1 MTRVLSLTKLYSG
14 SPKFQQGLSFW
25 TCVFVSAL
33 SDLSE
38 NPAKLV
44 WLDSPISDNHLYLTG
59 FFILPLTLV
68 ISARPGLP
76 SAKILLGQFSQ
87 NPGHLVDLLVIVF
100 LVIPDPLTPS
110 LLLGLS
116 PHLPLMHAEFSVILL
131 DCRETTR
138 SPQSHCAGPRT
149 HLKAPIE

>member
-1 MTRVLSLTKLYSG
+1 MTRFLSLTKLYSG

-33 SDLSE
+33 SDFSE

-44 WLDSPISDNHLYLTG
+44 WLDSPISDNYLYLTG

-116 PHLPLMHAEFSVILL
+116 PHLPLTHAEFSVILL

-138 SPQSHCAGPRT
+138 SPQSHCGGPRT

>member
-33 SDLSE
+33 SDFSE

-44 WLDSPISDNHLYLTG
+44 WLDSPISDNRLYLTG
-59 FFILPLTLV
+59 FFILPPTLV

-76 SAKILLGQFSQ
+76 SARILLGQFSQ
-87 NPGHLVDLLVIVF
+87 NPGHLVDLWVIL

-110 LLLGLS
+110 LLLSLS
-116 PHLPLMHAEFSVILL
+116 PRLPLMYSEFSPILL
-131 DCRETTR
+131 DCKKKAR
-138 SPQSHCAGPRT
+138 SPQSLTQRLNNNH
-149 HLKAPIE
+149 I